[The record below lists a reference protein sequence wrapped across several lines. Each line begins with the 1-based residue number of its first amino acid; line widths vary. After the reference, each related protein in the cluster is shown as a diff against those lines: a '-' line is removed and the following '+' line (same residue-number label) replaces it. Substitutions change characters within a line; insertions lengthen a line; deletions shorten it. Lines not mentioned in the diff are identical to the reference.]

1 MQKLLPTVFLL
12 LFPVI
17 LFAAAPKMPDSYP
30 GSFSIAPDGLT
41 LAVGYYDGTI
51 ALFDTVTGNLKTS
64 IKSGKAKIV
73 SLEFSPDG
81 KWLAAGDDSGSL
93 HLVDLTT
100 LKKKHKLK
108 VSGSKSVY
116 LMAFSPDSLK
126 LAAAVD
132 DDVALLVFDIASGK
146 TLSSF
151 SRMSGA
157 EDKYAR
163 EKNDFRLLTGGYDQ
177 IAWSGERSLYTWR
190 RMTRYLRKFSPNG
203 QPAQEWHIEGYYEL
217 MYIPAKD
224 RVMAFGLISPSRN
237 QEIQMLSPADLSPVG
252 DIKPLGLET
261 DSDPQKPLVSPDGRF
276 ILVIQKSP
284 EVILHIYSAE
294 PFSIKA
300 SLKISGRAVK
310 TNSDG
315 SQILWYDSNKKS
327 LILMDWAT
335 QTVIKE
341 IPVHT

>member
-1 MQKLLPTVFLL
+1 
-12 LFPVI
+12 
-17 LFAAAPKMPDSYP
+17 
-30 GSFSIAPDGLT
+30 
-41 LAVGYYDGTI
+41 
-51 ALFDTVTGNLKTS
+51 
-64 IKSGKAKIV
+64 
-73 SLEFSPDG
+73 
-81 KWLAAGDDSGSL
+81 
-93 HLVDLTT
+93 
-100 LKKKHKLK
+100 
-108 VSGSKSVY
+108 
-116 LMAFSPDSLK
+116 
-126 LAAAVD
+126 
-132 DDVALLVFDIASGK
+132 
-146 TLSSF
+146 
-151 SRMSGA
+151 
-157 EDKYAR
+157 
-163 EKNDFRLLTGGYDQ
+163 
-177 IAWSGERSLYTWR
+177 
-190 RMTRYLRKFSPNG
+190 
-203 QPAQEWHIEGYYEL
+203 
-217 MYIPAKD
+217 
-224 RVMAFGLISPSRN
+224 
-237 QEIQMLSPADLSPVG
+237 MLSPADLSPVG